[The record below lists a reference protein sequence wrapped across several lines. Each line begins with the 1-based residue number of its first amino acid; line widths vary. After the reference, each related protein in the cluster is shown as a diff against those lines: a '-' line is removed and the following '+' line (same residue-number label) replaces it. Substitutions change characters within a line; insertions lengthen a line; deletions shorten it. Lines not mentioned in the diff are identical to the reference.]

1 MPFVKPIFPRTQLWF
16 IGLGYAAVFF
26 VAAVLIL
33 ARYLL
38 EHFHRAE
45 VAAAGGMYAAGD
57 TMLAIFIVCLFM
69 IPTAFLVRVMAKN
82 ESVYTTYSQ
91 LLVGLSLSA
100 PVCLSLFVF
109 DKNHVAESLLIVC
122 LCRLVGS
129 PFVLVGIIV
138 SRLVAR
144 FDRAKKLTLYA
155 LLIEGLT
162 LGIAIA
168 LLFRG

>member
-1 MPFVKPIFPRTQLWF
+1 MPFVKPISLRRQLWF
-16 IGLGYAAVFF
+16 IGLGYAAVFA
-26 VAAVLIL
+26 VAGVLIL

-45 VAAAGGMYAAGD
+45 VTAAGGMYGAGD
-57 TMLAIFIVCLFM
+57 MMLAIFIVCLFM
-69 IPTAFLVRVMAKN
+69 IPTVFLVWVMARY

-91 LLVGLSLSA
+91 LLVGVSLSA
-100 PVCLSLFVF
+100 PVGLSLFVF
-109 DKNHVAESLLIVC
+109 GENHVSDSLRLLC
-122 LCRLVGS
+122 LCRLVAS
-129 PFVLVGIIV
+129 PFVLAGIIV

-144 FDRAKKLTLYA
+144 FDRVKKLTLYA